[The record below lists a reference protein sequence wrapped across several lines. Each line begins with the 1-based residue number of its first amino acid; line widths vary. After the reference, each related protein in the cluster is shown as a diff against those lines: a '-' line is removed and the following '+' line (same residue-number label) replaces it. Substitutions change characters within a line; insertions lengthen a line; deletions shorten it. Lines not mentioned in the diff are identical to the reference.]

1 MTRTRIMALA
11 LLLGLSSVES
21 RGQGDGAS
29 VFTLAIPASNFRL
42 AGNAAATLPPG
53 NPTHLQI
60 HVNLPAGQIGYGNIF
75 ARINTE
81 SAAVIMT
88 TSATATGVNCD
99 FDLTRRQGF
108 RLKPGRNSVEIGLQD
123 LRGRVR
129 YASFL
134 LDMSAQTAESRAA
147 APVAESTGERY
158 ALILGIARYRSA
170 TTGVRNLAFSDRDA
184 SGFRDFLVSPEGGYS
199 ADRVALLL
207 NEDAT
212 VARIR
217 EAIANV
223 SSRATADDL
232 VTVFVSGHGVT
243 DPDDPRKNYLLAHD
257 SRPGELAETAIPF
270 SELEDFYGRMLKS
283 RSAITFLDVAHANAL
298 ARAVPGANTLV
309 HQYLMRYATSGA
321 RGVLAAADV
330 GQSAFEAQAAG
341 EPQSVFARSVL
352 QGLRGGA
359 DPNRDGTVTFGELK
373 TYVREQVRGASG
385 GQQSPAGTLGDAD
398 ALALAG
404 LRARAKD

>member
-1 MTRTRIMALA
+1 MTRARVLA
-11 LLLGLSSVES
+11 LSLCLSLQSVPGL
-21 RGQGDGAS
+21 GQGDSSA
-29 VFTLAIPASNFRL
+29 VFSLEIPASSFRM
-42 AGNAAATLPPG
+42 AGNGSATLPPG

-88 TSATATGVNCD
+88 TSATTTGVNCD

-108 RLKPGRNSVEIGLQD
+108 RLKPGRNSVEIGVQD
-123 LRGRVR
+123 LRGRLR

-134 LDMSAQTAESRAA
+134 LDISSQTPEARAA
-147 APVAESTGERY
+147 APVAVPTGERY
-158 ALILGIARYRSA
+158 AVVLGISRYRAA
-170 TTGVRNLAFSDRDA
+170 TSGVKNLAFSDRDA
-184 SGFRDFLVSPEGGYS
+184 ASIRDFLVSPEGGYR
-199 ADRVALLL
+199 ADDVALLL

-212 VARIR
+212 LGRIR
-217 EAIANV
+217 EALANV

-232 VTVFVSGHGVT
+232 VAVFVSGHGVS

-257 SRPGELAETAIPF
+257 SRPGELAETALPF
-270 SELEDFYGRMLKS
+270 SEIEDFYGRTLKAKA
-283 RSAITFLDVAHANAL
+283 AITFLDVAHANAL

-309 HQYLMRYATSGA
+309 HQYLMRYAAGGA

-330 GQSAFEAQAAG
+330 GQSAFESNAAG
-341 EPQSVFARSVL
+341 EQRSMFARFLL
-352 QGLRGGA
+352 QGLRGAA

-385 GQQSPAGTLGDAD
+385 GQQSPTGTLGDGD
-398 ALALAG
+398 AIALAG

>member
-1 MTRTRIMALA
+1 MTRISVLA
-11 LLLGLSSVES
+11 LTMLLGFSAVES
-21 RGQGDGAS
+21 GSQGDGAS
-29 VFTLAIPASNFRL
+29 VFTLEIPASNFRVN
-42 AGNAAATLPPG
+42 GNASATLPPG

-60 HVNLPAGQIGYGNIF
+60 HVNLPASQTGYGNIF
-75 ARINTE
+75 TRINTE

-88 TSATATGVNCD
+88 TSATATGINCD

-108 RLKPGRNSVEIGLQD
+108 RLKPGRNSVEIAVQD
-123 LRGRVR
+123 LRGRLR

-134 LDMSAQTAESRAA
+134 LDMSAQAAETRAA
-147 APVAESTGERY
+147 AAVAESTGERY
-158 ALILGIARYRSA
+158 AVVLGIARYRSA
-170 TTGVRNLAFSDRDA
+170 TAGVRNLAFSDRDA
-184 SGFRDFLVSPEGGYS
+184 SGFRDFLVSPEGGYP
-199 ADRVALLL
+199 ADHVALLL

-212 VARIR
+212 LARIR

-223 SSRATADDL
+223 SSRATPDDL

-270 SELEDFYGRMLKS
+270 AELEDFYGRMLKAKT
-283 RSAITFLDVAHANAL
+283 AITFLDVAHANAL

-309 HQYLMRYATSGA
+309 HQYLMRYAGGGS

-330 GQSAFEAQAAG
+330 GQSAFETQADG
-341 EPQSVFARSVL
+341 EQRSVFARFVL
-352 QGLRGGA
+352 QGLRAGA

-373 TYVREQVRGASG
+373 TYVREQVRGATG
-385 GQQSPAGTLGDAD
+385 GQQSPTGTLGDGD
-398 ALALAG
+398 AVALAG